1 MKFIRILLLFFLV
14 IPFIEIFWILQL
26 GGFVGWFPTSLL
38 VIFTAVLGTWL
49 LRKQGFATWSRFQQT
64 VSKGEVP
71 ASEMV
76 EAALLLVGGAFLLTP
91 GFFTDA
97 IGFAFLIPQTRQ
109 KVAHYILKKY
119 LVQPLGGSPF
129 KNTES
134 QHQTLDGEY
143 KRED

>member
-1 MKFIRILLLFFLV
+1 MKFIQILLLFFLI

-26 GGFVGWFPTSLL
+26 GGIVGWFPTSLL

-49 LRKQGFATWSRFQQT
+49 LRKQGFATWSRFQKT

-109 KVAHYILKKY
+109 KVANYILKKY
-119 LVQPLGGSPF
+119 LVHPLGKSPF
-129 KNTES
+129 NPPES
-134 QHQTLDGEY
+134 KYQTLEGDY
-143 KRED
+143 KRDD

>member
-1 MKFIRILLLFFLV
+1 MKFIRILLLFFLI

-26 GGFVGWFPTSLL
+26 GDVVGWFPTGLL

-49 LRKQGFATWSRFQQT
+49 LRKQGFATWNRVQQT
-64 VSKGEVP
+64 VAKGEVP
-71 ASEMV
+71 ASEMI
-76 EAALLLVGGAFLLTP
+76 EAALLLIGGAFLLTP

-119 LVQPLGGSPF
+119 LVQPFEKAPFNSPEP
-129 KNTES
+129 K
-134 QHQTLDGEY
+134 HQTLEGDY

>member
-1 MKFIRILLLFFLV
+1 M
-14 IPFIEIFWILQL
+14 
-26 GGFVGWFPTSLL
+26 GWFPTSLL